1 MRSWLIDRFAPFDS
15 GLRPSAHAARCSA
28 WLALTNFEYTHLNE
42 GTLKRVNVGLWCR
55 VVF

>member
-1 MRSWLIDRFAPFDS
+1 MRSWLIDRFAPSDS